1 MSVLADGWQ
10 AASLEQLLG
19 HGPDG
24 HEEVELLRSADG
36 SGWLFGC
43 RHMPAAGGASSGV
56 VICPPTLSDTDIN
69 YHREARVGRRLAR
82 AGVATQRFH
91 YRGTGESDH
100 LTSGISFTTLVD
112 DARRAADALQERCG
126 IERIGFLGTR
136 VGALVAA
143 KLAAEYE
150 GAPLALWQPV
160 IDPRRFVYDSVAVDS
175 GRWSGT
181 SGVPTTLPAELA
193 PMAGPAPASSL
204 LALPLG
210 RDLFD
215 PSVVDNLVD
224 VLGRRPRSLL
234 LVQLHR
240 RVGLAPD
247 YRAAIGRWQAL
258 GFPVDV
264 AYDPTE
270 DDWWQ
275 VHPGWEP
282 SDEVLTVTSSWL
294 SSRLAPPTTA
304 ATAHSWDDNAV

>member
-1 MSVLADGWQ
+1 
-10 AASLEQLLG
+10 
-19 HGPDG
+19 
-24 HEEVELLRSADG
+24 
-36 SGWLFGC
+36 
-43 RHMPAAGGASSGV
+43 
-56 VICPPTLSDTDIN
+56 
-69 YHREARVGRRLAR
+69 
-82 AGVATQRFH
+82 
-91 YRGTGESDH
+91 
-100 LTSGISFTTLVD
+100 
-112 DARRAADALQERCG
+112 
-126 IERIGFLGTR
+126 
-136 VGALVAA
+136 
-143 KLAAEYE
+143 
-150 GAPLALWQPV
+150 
-160 IDPRRFVYDSVAVDS
+160 
-175 GRWSGT
+175 
-181 SGVPTTLPAELA
+181 
-193 PMAGPAPASSL
+193 MAGPAPASSL

-224 VLGRRPRSLL
+224 VLGRRPRPLL

-304 ATAHSWDDNAV
+304 ATAHSWDDNAI